1 MIFKLPVIIYEEDNC
16 IYNHR
21 ADISRLG
28 KRALIVTGKN
38 SSKKNGSLDDV
49 KRALV
54 DMQLSYV
61 VFDEVEENPSVET
74 VMRARE
80 FGLAQNTDFVI
91 GLGGGSPIDAA
102 KAIAIMLCYPE
113 KTGAFLYE
121 KQQEVQH
128 VPIVAIP
135 TTCGTGSEATP
146 VSVLTVHEK
155 RTKASL
161 PHRVFPSLALIDA
174 GYLASAPASVITA
187 TAVDALAHMIES
199 YVNTGVSEYVRMF
212 VDAGLSIW
220 SRSKN
225 ILTGERT
232 ANREDYRNLMNAS
245 TLAGMAIAHAGTT
258 IPHSLS
264 YNITYELGIAH
275 GTAVGH
281 FLPGYLREASEQD
294 RNHILQVAGFANME
308 EFETFISRTCPVG
321 EIPAALLERS
331 IQSVLD
337 NPAKLAACPY
347 TLNKDVLGNIAEW
360 EALA

>member
-1 MIFKLPVIIYEEDNC
+1 MIFKLPVIIYEEENC
-16 IYNHR
+16 VYNHR
-21 ADISRLG
+21 ADIARLG
-28 KRALIVTGKN
+28 KRALIVTGRN

-49 KRALV
+49 RRALE
-54 DMQLSYV
+54 DMQVGYA
-61 VFDEVEENPSVET
+61 VFDAVEENPSVET

-80 FGLAQNTDFVI
+80 LGLAQKVDFVI

-102 KAIAIMLCYPE
+102 KAIAIMLCYPD

-121 KQQEVQH
+121 KQQDVLH
-128 VPIVAIP
+128 MPIVAIP
-135 TTCGTGSEATP
+135 TTCGTGSEVTA

-161 PHRVFPSLALIDA
+161 PHRVFPSIALVDA

-187 TAVDALAHMIES
+187 TAVDALAHLVES
-199 YVNTGVSEYVRMF
+199 YVNTGVSEYVKMF

-220 SRSKN
+220 SRSKD

-232 ANREDYRNLMNAS
+232 AGTEDYRNLMNAS
-245 TLAGMAIAHAGTT
+245 TLAGMAIAHDGTT

-264 YNITYELGIAH
+264 YNITYELGVAH

-281 FLPGYLREASEQD
+281 FLPGYLREASEHD
-294 RNHILQVAGFANME
+294 RRHVLQAAGFADMD
-308 EFETFISRTCPVG
+308 EFETFIHKTCPVG
-321 EIPAALLERS
+321 VLPTDLLARS
-331 IQSVLD
+331 VQSVLD

-347 TLNKDVLGNIAEW
+347 TLNREVLERIAG
-360 EALA
+360 LA